1 MPRNEARPVR
11 RGAVGTGPVRRHLAG
26 GLPYCTYDFF
36 DQCPHRMA
44 CARCAFYRPKPSSQN
59 QLLEARANLL
69 RLKQEIPLTDDECA
83 AVDVGLMAL
92 ERLCTGLADVP
103 TPAGPTPRQ
112 LGNGSSLELPF
123 LPADTTNRSA
133 TSGSTRLEQPAT
145 QC

>member
-26 GLPYCTYDFF
+26 GLPYCTYTFF
-36 DQCPHRMA
+36 DQCPHRLA
-44 CARCAFYRPKPSSQN
+44 CARCAFYRPKPSSRD
-59 QLLEARANLL
+59 QLLEARGNLL

-83 AVDVGLMAL
+83 AVDDGLVAL

-112 LGNGSSLELPF
+112 LGSGGRLELPM
-123 LPADTTNRSA
+123 LPALGSPDAATTDR
-133 TSGSTRLEQPAT
+133 RPLERPAT